1 MLKKLLILLLVIS
14 CMCFSGCSVQTT
26 NIDEDK
32 FNIVTSFYPI
42 YIATSNIVDGVEGVT
57 LDNMTD
63 VQVGCLHDY
72 QLSTKD
78 MNKLE
83 KSDVFIINGGGMESF
98 LNKVMVSSS
107 DLKIINSS
115 DGIFENEE
123 DSSHEHAEDSHVL
136 SSHEHH
142 HDEEENAHI
151 WVSVNLYIK
160 QVENIAK
167 SLAEIDS
174 INAER
179 YLANAENY
187 IKKLESLNQ
196 EMHDALKSVENKNIV
211 TFHEAFDYFADE
223 YDLNIVAVIEN
234 EPGTSPS
241 AGQVAQIIEKI
252 KETSAVAIF
261 VEPQYEK
268 TAANV
273 ISKETGIPVYTLD
286 PIVSGSLEKG
296 EYERIMRENLSILKD
311 ALSKD

>member
-14 CMCFSGCSVQTT
+14 CICFSGCSVQTT

-98 LNKVMVSSS
+98 LNKVMASSS

-115 DGIFENEE
+115 DGILENE
-123 DSSHEHAEDSHVL
+123 DD

-296 EYERIMRENLSILKD
+296 EYERIMRENLSVLKD
-311 ALSKD
+311 ALNKD

>member
-115 DGIFENEE
+115 DGIFETEE

-142 HDEEENAHI
+142 HDEEKNAHI

-286 PIVSGSLEKG
+286 PIVSGSLEKD

>member
-1 MLKKLLILLLVIS
+1 MLKKIITVLLILCCICL
-14 CMCFSGCSVQTT
+14 CGCSVQNTK
-26 NIDEDK
+26 IDESK

-42 YIATSNIVDGVEGVT
+42 YVATSNIVDGIEDVT

-98 LNKVMVSSS
+98 LDKVMSASS

-115 DGIFENEE
+115 EGILENDEDEHHEE
-123 DSSHEHAEDSHVL
+123 HGLHHEHNHS
-136 SSHEHH
+136 
-142 HDEEENAHI
+142 EEENAHI
-151 WVSVNLYIK
+151 WVSINLYIK
-160 QVENIAK
+160 QVQNIANE
-167 SLAEIDS
+167 LAKVDTK
-174 INAER
+174 NAEK
-179 YLANAENY
+179 YLTNAENY
-187 IKKLESLNQ
+187 ITKLQVLNQ
-196 EMHDALKSVENKNIV
+196 EMHSELQNLENKNIV
-211 TFHEAFDYFADE
+211 TFHEAFEYFADE
-223 YDLNIVAVIEN
+223 YGLNIVAVIEN

-286 PIVSGSLEKG
+286 PVVSGNLEKG
-296 EYERIMRENLSILKD
+296 EYERIMKENLEVLKE
-311 ALSKD
+311 ALKNEK

>member
-1 MLKKLLILLLVIS
+1 MLKKLLMLLLITS
-14 CMCFSGCSVQTT
+14 CVCFAGCNMQS
-26 NIDEDK
+26 IDTDESK

-83 KSDVFIINGGGMESF
+83 KSDVFIVNGGGMESF
-98 LNKVMVSSS
+98 LDKVMTSSS
-107 DLKIINSS
+107 NLKIINSS
-115 DGIFENEE
+115 YGILEDDNEHKDE
-123 DSSHEHAEDSHVL
+123 EHSYGL
-136 SSHEHH
+136 SSHAH
-142 HDEEENAHI
+142 HDENAHI
-151 WVSVNLYIK
+151 WVSVKLYIR

-167 SLAEIDS
+167 SLAEIDT
-174 INAER
+174 INAEK
-179 YLANAENY
+179 YLLNAENY
-187 IKKLESLNQ
+187 IKKLEILDE
-196 EMHDALKSVENKNIV
+196 EMHNTLAKIENKNIV
-211 TFHEAFDYFADE
+211 TFHEAFEYFADE

-252 KETSAVAIF
+252 KETSATAIF

-268 TAANV
+268 TTADV
-273 ISKETGIPVYTLD
+273 ISKETEIPVYTLD
-286 PIVSGSLEKG
+286 PIVSGNLEKG
-296 EYERIMRENLSILKD
+296 EYERIMYENLEVLKE
-311 ALSKD
+311 ALK

>member
-1 MLKKLLILLLVIS
+1 MLKKIITVLLILCCVCL
-14 CMCFSGCSVQTT
+14 CGCSVQNTK
-26 NIDEDK
+26 IDENK

-42 YIATSNIVDGVEGVT
+42 YVATSNIVDGIEDVT

-98 LNKVMVSSS
+98 LDKVMSASS

-115 DGIFENEE
+115 EGILENEE
-123 DSSHEHAEDSHVL
+123 DEHHEEHGLHHEHNHN
-136 SSHEHH
+136 
-142 HDEEENAHI
+142 EEENAHI

-160 QVENIAK
+160 QVQNIANE
-167 SLAEIDS
+167 LAKIDTK
-174 INAER
+174 NAER
-179 YLANAENY
+179 YLSNAENY
-187 IKKLESLNQ
+187 ITKLQALNQ
-196 EMHDALKSVENKNIV
+196 EMHSELAEIENKNIV

-223 YDLNIVAVIEN
+223 YGLNIVAVIEN

-286 PIVSGSLEKG
+286 PVVSGNLEKG
-296 EYERIMRENLSILKD
+296 EYERIMKENLEVLKE
-311 ALSKD
+311 ALKNEE